1 MQANICML
9 VGTVLIYTAAQAA
22 PSASASCWSKA
33 VLGVREAKSCS
44 WSTEDRGR
52 IIARVGVDQASH

>member
-33 VLGVREAKSCS
+33 VLVFVKPSCVRGVQR
-44 WSTEDRGR
+44 TED
-52 IIARVGVDQASH
+52 VS